1 MVGGGAVLNIC
12 CNTAKANAPD
22 AELVLGRL
30 GLWTSGPFGE
40 LQGKLIPE

>member
-1 MVGGGAVLNIC
+1 MVGGGAVLNTC